1 MDQLLGRFQPP
12 SDGPPGFPPPP
23 ENRPPGFPPPHN
35 PYGYQPGPPAPYPLD
50 LGRILELTFS
60 MFRFRWRTFVTISL
74 AIMVPAWIVLS
85 VSTAVFYTSND
96 WYTQVANWVRGGEIG
111 DLLLSFGGAWL
122 VNFVIS
128 AIVGIAGSVAL
139 GAVTYAA
146 ATTYSGGTPTPSD
159 SIRRSL
165 SRLPTYLGIF
175 LVTLAVTFTILF
187 VGVLIGLVL
196 FFATASGGRPQPG
209 PLVFFGLI
217 VFVAAFVA
225 LVFIVIRFAF
235 NIPAVM
241 LESAGT
247 IDALKRSWRL
257 ASGSSWRVLG
267 YLLVLG
273 LIVGLAGGLISTV
286 VNLVIQPVRATGLTT
301 FTVDPIRLA
310 IATFVSGL
318 IEAVLMPIPA
328 IGTMLLYFD
337 LRWRRGEP
345 VPQPG
350 STAPAAPMV
359 PPPAG

>member
-1 MDQLLGRFQPP
+1 MDDTLGRFQPP
-12 SDGPPGFPPPP
+12 NDGPPGFPPPP
-23 ENRPPGFPPPHN
+23 DSRPPGFPPYN
-35 PYGYQPGPPAPYPLD
+35 PYGYQPGPPAAYPLD

-60 MFRFRWRTFVTISL
+60 MFRFRWRIFVAISL

-85 VSTAVFYTSND
+85 ITTAAFYTSND

-111 DLLLSFGGAWL
+111 DLVQGFGGAWL
-122 VNFVIS
+122 ANVVIS
-128 AIVGIAGSVAL
+128 AIVGIAGSVTL

-146 ATTYSGGTPTPSD
+146 ATTYSGGVATASD

-175 LVTLAVTFTILF
+175 LITLAITFTILMIGVL
-187 VGVLIGLVL
+187 VGVAL
-196 FFATASGGRPQPG
+196 FFATASDGRPQPG

-235 NIPAVM
+235 NVTVLM
-241 LESAGT
+241 LESTGA
-247 IDALKRSWRL
+247 IDALRRSWRL

-267 YLLVLG
+267 YLLVFG
-273 LIVGLAGGLISTV
+273 LIVGLAGGLISAG
-286 VNLVIQPVRATGLTT
+286 VNLAIQPVRATGLTT

-337 LRWRRGEP
+337 LRWRRGET

-350 STAPAAPMV
+350 TTASATPMV
-359 PPPAG
+359 PPPAR